1 MVQPGPCASIIPASK
16 SQINFQ
22 EVQEAAMDLALQGKV
37 AMITGGSHGLGKQA
51 ADSLAREGCK
61 VAICARGQENLDAT
75 SAEFRSKGYEVL
87 AVQADV
93 MSQADLKDFH
103 DQTVANLGEA
113 DILVNNAGGRKGT
126 ADFQETGVATFREG
140 LEFNLMSPV
149 ELIALVLPHM
159 REQRWGRI
167 INISSIYGREYGG
180 SIDYMTGKA
189 ALIAFSKHMALNLVK
204 ENVLVNCIAPG
215 SIDFPGSSWDRFQQN
230 STPEEVAE
238 FIDRNLPAG
247 RFGWPEPIGDT
258 VAFLASEN
266 ANLITGTCL
275 NVDGGQS
282 RSLF

>member
-1 MVQPGPCASIIPASK
+1 
-16 SQINFQ
+16 
-22 EVQEAAMDLALQGKV
+22 MDLSLQGKV
-37 AMITGGSHGLGKQA
+37 AMVTGGSHGLGKQA

-75 SAEFRSKGYEVL
+75 VTELKAKGYDIM

-93 MSQADLKDFH
+93 MKQEDLQNFY
-103 DQTVANLGEA
+103 DQTVKTLGEV

-126 ADFQETGVATFREG
+126 ADFQETGLETFREG
-140 LEFNLMSPV
+140 MEFNFMSAV
-149 ELIALVLPHM
+149 ELISLVLPHM
-159 REQRWGRI
+159 REQKWGRVI
-167 INISSIYGREYGG
+167 SISSIYGREYGG
-180 SIDYMTGKA
+180 SLDYMTGKA
-189 ALIAFSKHMALNLVK
+189 ALIAFSKHLALNLMK

-230 STPEEVAE
+230 STPEQVAD

-247 RFGWPEPIGDT
+247 KFGWPEPIGDT

-266 ANLITGTCL
+266 ASMITGTCL

-282 RSLF
+282 RSLI

>member
-1 MVQPGPCASIIPASK
+1 
-16 SQINFQ
+16 
-22 EVQEAAMDLALQGKV
+22 MDLGLQGKV

-61 VAICARGQENLDAT
+61 VGICARGQENLDAT
-75 SAEFRSKGYEVL
+75 AAEFRSKGYEVL

-93 MSQADLKDFH
+93 MKQEDLKNFH
-103 DQTVANLGEA
+103 DQTVATLGEA

-140 LEFNLMSPV
+140 LEFNLMSAV

-167 INISSIYGREYGG
+167 ISVSSIYGREYGG

-189 ALIAFSKHMALNLVK
+189 ALIAFSKHMALNLMK

-230 STPEEVAE
+230 NTPEVVQD
-238 FIDRNLPAG
+238 FISRYLPMG
-247 RFGWPEPIGDT
+247 KFGWPEPFGEL
-258 VAFLASEN
+258 VAFLCSDVADLIAGAS
-266 ANLITGTCL
+266 IGI
-275 NVDGGQS
+275 DGGQAK
-282 RSLF
+282 SLI